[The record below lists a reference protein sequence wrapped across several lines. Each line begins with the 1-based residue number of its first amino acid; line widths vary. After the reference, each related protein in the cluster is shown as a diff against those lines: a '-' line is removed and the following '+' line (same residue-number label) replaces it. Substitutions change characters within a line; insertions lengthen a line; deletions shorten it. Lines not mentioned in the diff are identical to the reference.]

1 MTITNSN
8 IYKVPEIIPTAT
20 QISLNGH
27 NRNNKEKKYVLS
39 DRSVC
44 LLGSPGC
51 GKTSTIL
58 RILDDLSKNPMAV
71 TVILD
76 MKRDFVKKAFRPG
89 DVVLSLFDI
98 DGVPKDSQVKW
109 SLLNEAYNDTHPEII
124 LYEIASMIYQSAV
137 EGSEN
142 KAFPISAKFIFYAIL
157 FITYKES
164 NGKMP
169 SNKELIHKAE
179 TITPSKLLEDIEKY
193 DELASVRNLV
203 TEKQNVTSWGIQ
215 MEKARVLADLFVKK
229 SNFCHENSDFSIRD
243 FIHRGKGHRL
253 IIVLDIESRSSSENI
268 AKLLLDIA
276 LKEALSGDDLEY
288 SDMTRYYFVLD
299 EYAYLPCGG
308 LEYLDF
314 AKDMGRSKGLR
325 IIGAFQHFS
334 QLKKLY
340 GGKLENAMND
350 AAGYGDIVVFHPHD
364 GATRDFV
371 LNRCGTEMKETVT
384 IDAMCNVHTEVKEMP
399 VVPPGVLNELKCGEA
414 VILPDEGRPFWFYFD
429 E

>member
-1 MTITNSN
+1 MTIMSNN
-8 IYKVPEIIPTAT
+8 IYKVPEIIPTST
-20 QISLNGH
+20 QVSLNG
-27 NRNNKEKKYVLS
+27 RDKNNQKKKYVLS

-44 LLGSPGC
+44 FIGSPGC
-51 GKTSTIL
+51 GKTTTIL
-58 RILDDLSKNPMAV
+58 RVLDNLSENPMAV

-98 DGVPKDSQVKW
+98 DGVPKESQVKW

-124 LYEIASMIYQSAV
+124 LYEIASMVYQSAV
-137 EGSEN
+137 DGSDN
-142 KAFPISAKFIFYAIL
+142 KAFPESAKLIFYAIL
-157 FITYKES
+157 FIVFKES

-179 TITPSKLLEDIEKY
+179 TITPSELREEIKKY
-193 DELASVRNLV
+193 DELASIRNLV

-215 MEKARVLADLFVKK
+215 MEKARVLADLFVNK
-229 SNFCHENSDFSIRD
+229 SNFCHEDSSFSIRD
-243 FIHRGKGHRL
+243 FIHRGKGRRL
-253 IIVLDIESRSSSENI
+253 IIVLDIESRCSSENI
-268 AKLLLDIA
+268 AKLLVDIG
-276 LKEALSGDDLEY
+276 LKEALSGDDLED

-308 LEYLDF
+308 LEYLDL
-314 AKDMGRSKGLR
+314 ARDMGRSKGLR

-371 LNRCGTEMKETVT
+371 ISRCGTEMKEITT
-384 IDAMCNVHTEVKEMP
+384 IDTMCNVHTETKEMP
-399 VVPPGVLNELKCGEA
+399 VVPPVVLNSLKCGEA
-414 VILPDEGRPFWFYFD
+414 VILPDEGRPFWFHFD
-429 E
+429 K